1 MKFGLFRRKFGK
13 VLIAVIIVL
22 LVSVGSY
29 VLLVRFFSIRS
40 IEVVGNDVQ
49 VIVDQKRI
57 SKNLLFFPSDKFRSE
72 LLESNPLL
80 SDVRFEKVYPSTLR
94 IIPTIR
100 SPFVRL
106 QSGDRL
112 VLVDRTG
119 VVLQD
124 GDRNLP
130 LPLIEM
136 SLPPFRVGE
145 KLTDPR
151 IVLLLP
157 FIDTFGESLSITAI
171 IEQEGSYFQVKT
183 AKTDIYITQ
192 DKPIDETMATL
203 QTLIDGFRIK
213 GTLPA
218 VVDLRFDKPIVK
230 I

>member
-13 VLIAVIIVL
+13 ALIAVIIMMVA
-22 LVSVGSY
+22 STGTY
-29 VLLVRFFSIRS
+29 ILLVRLFSIRY
-40 IEVVGNDVQ
+40 IEVIGSDVQ

-72 LLESNPLL
+72 ILESNPLL
-80 SDVRFEKVYPSTLR
+80 SDVRFEKAYPSTLK
-94 IIPTIR
+94 IITTVR

-106 QSGDRL
+106 QSQDRL
-112 VLVDRTG
+112 VLIDRTG
-119 VVLQD
+119 IVLQD

-136 SLPPFRVGE
+136 SLTPFRVGE
-145 KLTDPR
+145 KLNDPR
-151 IVLLLP
+151 VVLLLP
-157 FIDTFGESLSITAI
+157 FIDKFGESLSITTV
-171 IEQEGSYFQVKT
+171 IEREGTYFQVKT

-192 DKPIDETMATL
+192 DKPIDQTMATL